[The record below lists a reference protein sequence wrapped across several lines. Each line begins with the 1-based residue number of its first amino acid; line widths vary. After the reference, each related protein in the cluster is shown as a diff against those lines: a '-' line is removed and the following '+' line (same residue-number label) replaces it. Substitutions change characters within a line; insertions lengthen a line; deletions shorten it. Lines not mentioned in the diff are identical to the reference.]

1 MGLSRT
7 ISEINCNFSRKS
19 QFCRTTVYFA
29 PPLSGFPWNWVSA
42 QGSKK
47 N

>member
-7 ISEINCNFSRKS
+7 ISEIDGNFSRKS
-19 QFCRTTVYFA
+19 HNFPTPCLLR
-29 PPLSGFPWNWVSA
+29 PCWRSSPWNWVPA
-42 QGSKK
+42 LRVK